1 MQKEKPTT
9 KQSETVGTFS
19 SHAETEVFLS
29 HKLSYPASIEER

>member
-19 SHAETEVFLS
+19 SHAETEVFLVTNY
-29 HKLSYPASIEER
+29 HTLQA